1 MPSSLLQQNL
11 GTGLPVR
18 GWGKTM
24 TAKLDQF
31 LELLEATDTPD
42 DLQTLV
48 ETLRH
53 VYDVEHAVYH
63 AVDIGGSPYA
73 AVTYD
78 PAWGDRYHERGYVK
92 IDPVVRG
99 SIQQFHPVDWKRLDW
114 SAKAA
119 RNFFSEAQESGVGNQ
134 GYTIPI
140 RGPDGQFAIFTIN
153 QTSGD
158 DQWNTFTRENARDF
172 LLISHH
178 IHHRVTK
185 LLKADQMREQVEL
198 SPRER
203 DALSFLGSGLPRSRV
218 AEALRISEHT
228 LRVYVDS
235 ARHKLG
241 ALNTLHAVAVA
252 IQRGVIH
259 V

>member
-1 MPSSLLQQNL
+1 
-11 GTGLPVR
+11 
-18 GWGKTM
+18 M
-24 TAKLDQF
+24 TAKLENF
-31 LELLEATDTPD
+31 LTLLEGTETPN

-48 ETLRH
+48 ETLRD

-63 AVDIGGSPYA
+63 AVNIGGSPYA

-78 PAWGDRYHERGYVK
+78 PKWGDHYHEQGYVK

-99 SIQQFHPVDWKRLDW
+99 SIQQFHPLDWKRLDW
-114 SAKAA
+114 SNRAA
-119 RNFFSEAQESGVGNQ
+119 RNFFAEATESGVGNQ

-153 QTSGD
+153 QTSND
-158 DQWNTFTRENARDF
+158 DQWNNFTKEHSRDF

-178 IHHRVTK
+178 IHHKVTQ
-185 LLKADQMREQVEL
+185 LLKADQMRDQVEL

-203 DALSFLGSGLPRSRV
+203 DALSFLGAGLPRSRV
-218 AEALRISEHT
+218 AEALAISEHT

>member
-1 MPSSLLQQNL
+1 
-11 GTGLPVR
+11 
-18 GWGKTM
+18 M
-24 TAKLDQF
+24 TTKLDNF
-31 LELLEATDTPD
+31 LVRLDATDTPN

-48 ETLRH
+48 EELSG
-53 VYDVEHAVYH
+53 VYDVEHVAYH
-63 AVDIGGSPYA
+63 AVNIGGSPYA

-78 PAWGDRYHERGYVK
+78 PEWGNRYHEKGYVK
-92 IDPVVRG
+92 IDPVVHG
-99 SIQQFHPVDWKRLDW
+99 SIQQFHPLDWKRLDW
-114 SAKAA
+114 SARAA
-119 RNFFSEAQESGVGNQ
+119 RNFFGEAKNSGVGNQ
-134 GYTIPI
+134 GFTIPI

-153 QTSGD
+153 QNSSD
-158 DQWNTFTRENARDF
+158 DRWDRFTRQYSRDF

-178 IHHRVTK
+178 IHHKVTQI
-185 LLKADQMREQVEL
+185 LKADQIREQVEL

-203 DALSFLGSGLPRSRV
+203 DALSFLGMGLSRSRV
-218 AEALRISEHT
+218 AESLAISEHT

>member
-1 MPSSLLQQNL
+1 
-11 GTGLPVR
+11 
-18 GWGKTM
+18 M
-24 TAKLDQF
+24 TAKLENF
-31 LELLEATDTPD
+31 LTRLEGTETPN

-48 ETLRH
+48 ETLREI
-53 VYDVEHAVYH
+53 YDVEHAVYH
-63 AVDIGGSPYA
+63 AVNIGGSPYA
-73 AVTYD
+73 AVTYA
-78 PAWGDRYHERGYVK
+78 PEWGDRYHEKGYVK
-92 IDPVVRG
+92 VDPVVRG
-99 SIQQFHPVDWKRLDW
+99 SIQQFHPLDWKRLDW
-114 SAKAA
+114 SNKSA
-119 RNFFSEAQESGVGNQ
+119 RNFFSEATESGVGNQ

-153 QTSGD
+153 QTSND
-158 DQWNTFTRENARDF
+158 DQWNTFTRENSRDF

-178 IHHRVTK
+178 IHHKVTQ
-185 LLKADQMREQVEL
+185 LLKADQMRDQVEL

-218 AEALRISEHT
+218 AEALAISEHT